1 MIGDVGKGCIFDISF
16 LNSSFSKFAKTED
29 NTFDTEKGN
38 KSP

>member
-16 LNSSFSKFAKTED
+16 LNSSFSKFSKTED